1 MQPEAQIALGGICG
15 ASLLNLSN
23 SIDKRIGSKIR
34 SCRIDLDLSVEQ
46 LAALLTVPLI
56 QIMLWEEGINRI
68 GGPYLVGI
76 ARILGV
82 GPGFFFEDFKPPT
95 MH

>member
-1 MQPEAQIALGGICG
+1 MRLVASAG

-34 SCRIDLDLSVEQ
+34 SRRIDLDLSVQQ

-56 QIMLWEEGINRI
+56 QIMLWEAGSMVLER
-68 GGPYLVGI
+68 PYLVDI

>member
-1 MQPEAQIALGGICG
+1 MVLE
-15 ASLLNLSN
+15 
-23 SIDKRIGSKIR
+23 R
-34 SCRIDLDLSVEQ
+34 
-46 LAALLTVPLI
+46 
-56 QIMLWEEGINRI
+56 
-68 GGPYLVGI
+68 PYLVDI